1 VILRYAVSA
10 REYVEAQY
18 AFRTRMAKGRRL
30 FRNLYGLACIVALLG
45 VNSLPSKSRFLAGL
59 LFALAVAL
67 ILERA
72 ALWRLRVSANYQHSP
87 ALKQSIELQ
96 IEESNLCKKSAAGKE
111 EIRWANIQACHE
123 DKNVFVL
130 WMGLEELLIIPK
142 RAFSPGDLFRFKQLR
157 EKELIVRSTR
167 PNPDAM
173 LLRFV
178 VGWGIA
184 AAALVVLFLGKLD
197 NFLAQLPGSRRNTTP
212 YSYQN
217 QQSEKEQ
224 PATAAELRGVGT
236 VYLVPFG
243 NVKSIPLTAVTRNL
257 KALYGLDL
265 HALPTISPPAW
276 AWSATR
282 KEFVA
287 EDLVSAMKIA
297 YPRLAA
303 DPEAILIGLTD
314 DDMYIQ
320 ALSWRYAFSFRD
332 EERFAVISTA
342 RLSQSDDDGKAIS
355 SEQFQKR
362 IMKVLIRDIG
372 VLHYRLQPSS
382 QFQSVLYRQIDE
394 SSELDEIGDDY
405 LESDLRVR
413 ADLHVEEGDP
423 CFIVRHY
430 TAPERTSPA
439 MGTVS
444 GCSGYYKEPNLETV
458 QVDLRY
464 GLLLDQ
470 RTDFL
475 SSEAFPLELTR
486 VLRTQD
492 PRPRAFGI
500 GGNHNLNVFLVG
512 DKWPFT
518 WIDLILEHGGR
529 SHFRRGNWGFGYWD
543 ARFVNSDKI
552 RNQFSGSTI
561 EWAWPGWK
569 LRTGGITYHFPDSY
583 GAIRPE
589 QRGPI
594 GIERYDGAKIGLS
607 RNTAGELLSARSS
620 SGSQLDFGYDG
631 NYRITQITQKGSGQF
646 LYSYDS
652 GGHLKQV
659 VDSDQGITGYDYDAV
674 GHISRISQ
682 DGKTICTLEYD
693 SADRVRSEKLGDG
706 RTYQFEYV
714 HSRPGGAAGV
724 NIYDSAG
731 PFRRIEFFGTE
742 YTLDVRGQ
750 IAK

>member
-1 VILRYAVSA
+1 
-10 REYVEAQY
+10 
-18 AFRTRMAKGRRL
+18 MAKSRLL
-30 FRNLYGLACIVALLG
+30 FRNLYGCACIVALLG
-45 VNSLPSKSRFLAGL
+45 VNSLLSRSHFLGVF
-59 LFALAVAL
+59 LFALAAAL

-72 ALWRLRVSANYQHSP
+72 VLWRLRVSANYQVSP
-87 ALKQSIELQ
+87 ALQQSIELQ
-96 IEESNLCKKSAAGKE
+96 IEESNLWKKSAVGNE
-111 EIRWANIQACHE
+111 EIRWANIQACYE
-123 DKNVFVL
+123 SKNVFVL
-130 WMGLEELLIIPK
+130 QLSVEEPLIIPK

-157 EKELIVRSTR
+157 EKELIVRTTR

-178 VGWGIA
+178 VGWGIVSA
-184 AAALVVLFLGKLD
+184 AFVALFIGKLD
-197 NFLAQLPGSRRNTTP
+197 NFLTQLPGSRRNTIP
-212 YSYQN
+212 YSYQDRR
-217 QQSEKEQ
+217 SEKPQ
-224 PATAAELRGVGT
+224 PATASELRGFGT

-243 NVKSIPLTAVTRNL
+243 NVKSIPLTAVTQNL
-257 KALYGLDL
+257 EKHYGLDL
-265 HALPTISPPAW
+265 HVLPTISSPAW

-282 KEFVA
+282 KEFAA

-297 YPRLAA
+297 YPKLAA

-342 RLSQSDDDGKAIS
+342 RLSQSDDGGKAIS
-355 SEQFQKR
+355 SQQFQKR

-372 VLHYRLQPSS
+372 VLHYRLPLSN

-394 SSELDEIGDDY
+394 LSELDEIGDDY
-405 LESDLRVR
+405 LESDTRVR
-413 ADLHVEEGDP
+413 ADLHVEDGDP

-430 TAPERTSPA
+430 TTPERTTPA
-439 MGTVS
+439 IGTVS

-492 PRPRAFGI
+492 SRSRAFGI
-500 GGNHNLNVFLVG
+500 GGDHNLNVFLVG

-543 ARFVNSDKI
+543 SRFINSDKI
-552 RNQFSGSTI
+552 RNQFTGSTI

-569 LRTGGITYHFPDSY
+569 LRTGSLTYHFPDSNS
-583 GAIRPE
+583 ASRPE
-589 QRGPI
+589 QGGLI
-594 GIERYDGAKIGLS
+594 GIERYDGAKTYIN
-607 RNTAGELLSARSS
+607 RNQAGELLSARSS
-620 SGSQLDFGYDG
+620 SGNQLDFGYDR
-631 NYRITQITQKGSGQF
+631 NHRITQVAQKGGGQF
-646 LYSYDS
+646 LYSYDA

-659 VDSDQGITGYDYDAV
+659 VDSNKRITDYDYDAA
-674 GHISRISQ
+674 GHITGISQ
-682 DGKTICTLEYD
+682 DRKTICTLEYD
-693 SADRVRSEKLGDG
+693 SEDRVRSEKLSDG

-714 HSRPGGAAGV
+714 HAGPGGASGV
-724 NIYDSAG
+724 DIYDSAG